1 MEEYLVAVDIMKCH
15 LGVTEKEALHKLGLG
30 ESVKSDNNIQTNV
43 KVLNSRN

>member
-30 ESVKSDNNIQTNV
+30 ESVKNDYSTQK
-43 KVLNSRN
+43 KVRVLDGRD